1 MEERVL
7 YTGPIRL
14 HILHHAA
21 REPIYGLKMIEE
33 LRRQA
38 LYLKLYPL
46 LPGLEQKTLPHVL
59 LCTPGQA
66 GTAHAQGDKT
76 RLNSAVV
83 SQSKSSRVAWRTL

>member
-46 LPGLEQKTLPHVL
+46 LPGLEQKRYLTSFSVRLGRPA
-59 LCTPGQA
+59 PRMRKA
-66 GTAHAQGDKT
+66 T
-76 RLNSAVV
+76 R
-83 SQSKSSRVAWRTL
+83 RG